1 MSTARIALIYHVLLA
16 VATISTFAQSPPA
29 PLLIRDVRLFDGMQ
43 VFQHRSVLVAN
54 GAIVRIGDGHLNIAG
69 ARIVSGEGRTLLPG
83 LIDAHV
89 HIARDAREALQQA
102 LVLGVTT
109 ELDMY
114 SSPDKLAAIKA
125 LEAADPPD
133 LSAVRTAGMGAT
145 VPGGHPIP
153 PGGSGNLPTLTEPD
167 QAQAFVDARI
177 AEGSDYIKVIL
188 DDFREFNRQIP
199 TLDDPTLRAIVKAA
213 HLRGKMVIAHVLT
226 ANYAKEAIEA
236 DVDGLAHMFEGAPMD
251 EDFGA
256 LAARHHIF
264 VVPTLSVIYLDCGA
278 SPGIATSQDPHL
290 SPYIRQRWMAALNVP
305 QNPKLNSVCD
315 STHAGMK
322 QLVAAHVPILAGTDA
337 PVRGVTYG
345 ASLHEELSLLV
356 EAGLSPLQALV
367 AATSATAKVFHLDD
381 RGMIRPG
388 RRADLLLVEGDPTVD
403 IVATRNIVEVWKK
416 GVPVA
421 RVRPD

>member
-1 MSTARIALIYHVLLA
+1 MSTARFVLISRLLLA
-16 VATISTFAQSPPA
+16 VATTSTFAQPPSA
-29 PLLIRDVRLFDGMQ
+29 PLLIRDVRLFDGTQ

-54 GAIVRIGDGHLNIAG
+54 GTIVRIGDGRLNIAG

-89 HIARDAREALQQA
+89 HIPRDAREALQQA

-125 LEAADPPD
+125 LEAADLPD
-133 LSAVRTAGMGAT
+133 LSDVRTAGMGAT
-145 VPGGHPIP
+145 VPGGHPNP

-188 DDFREFNRQIP
+188 DDFREFNRHIP

-213 HLRGKMVIAHVLT
+213 HLRGKMVIAHALT

-236 DVDGLAHMFEGAPMD
+236 DVDGLAHMYEGTPMD
-251 EDFGA
+251 EDFGV

-290 SPYIRQRWMAALNVP
+290 SPYIRQKWMAALSVP
-305 QNPKLNSVCD
+305 QNPKLNSICD
-315 STHAGMK
+315 STRTGMK
-322 QLVAAHVPILAGTDA
+322 QLVAAQVPILAGTDA
-337 PVRGVTYG
+337 PVQGVTYG

-356 EAGLSPLQALV
+356 GAGLSPLQALA
-367 AATSATAKVFHLDD
+367 AATSATAKAFHLDD
-381 RGMIRPG
+381 RGMIQLG

>member
-1 MSTARIALIYHVLLA
+1 MSTTRVVLISRLLLA
-16 VATISTFAQSPPA
+16 VATSPTVAQLPSA

-54 GAIVRIGDGHLNIAG
+54 GTIVRIGDGRLNIAG

-89 HIARDAREALQQA
+89 HIPRDAREALRQA

-133 LSAVRTAGMGAT
+133 LSDVRTAGMGAT
-145 VPGGHPIP
+145 VPGGHPNP

-177 AEGSDYIKVIL
+177 AQGSDYIKVIL
-188 DDFREFNRQIP
+188 DDFREFNRHIP

-226 ANYAKEAIEA
+226 ANYAKEAMEA
-236 DVDGLAHMFEGAPMD
+236 DVDGLAHMYEGAPMD
-251 EDFGA
+251 EDFGG

-315 STHAGMK
+315 STRAGMK
-322 QLVAAHVPILAGTDA
+322 QLVAAHLPILAGTDA
-337 PVRGVTYG
+337 PVQGVTYG

-356 EAGLSPLQALV
+356 GAGLSPLQALV
-367 AATSATAKVFHLDD
+367 AATSATAKAFHLDD